1 MTFAREERDVD
12 DGRRLLGRSLAPSLL
27 LCSPPLNAANDNE
40 STPHLVPDSGDC
52 VSVASVESQVRTS
65 FGTAVLITIS
75 VATISIIAMGWIYIV
90 SATLLDT
97 LRWALG

>member
-12 DGRRLLGRSLAPSLL
+12 GGRRLLGRSLAPSLL
-27 LCSPPLNAANDNE
+27 LCAPPLNAANDNE
-40 STPHLVPDSGDC
+40 STPYLVPDSEDC
-52 VSVASVESQVRTS
+52 ASVASVESPVRAS

-75 VATISIIAMGWIYIV
+75 VATILIMAMGWIYIV